1 MDLTN
6 KKLKRHSDL
15 PELEKKGITGYI
27 VLDAYMDGYKEEYRH
42 DIVERLN
49 SMGNFNL
56 QSEREVK
63 IYTEELFPIYR
74 TYEEAFEFVDFA
86 YGNTDKTYVIKK
98 VTINI
103 HPEILDINAERG
115 DDKI

>member
-1 MDLTN
+1 MD
-6 KKLKRHSDL
+6 KLKLKKHSDL
-15 PELEKKGITGYI
+15 PKLEKKGITGYI
-27 VLDAYMDGYKEEYRH
+27 VLDAYMDGYKEEFKH

-56 QSEREVK
+56 QSKREDK
-63 IYTEELFPIYR
+63 IYNEELFPIYR
-74 TYEEAFEFVDFA
+74 TYEQAFEFVDFA

-103 HPEILDINAERG
+103 HPEILDINAGRG
-115 DDKI
+115 EE